1 MINKYIKKLLA
12 PIFVS
17 LFFLINMASAGY
29 ADTTVS
35 AEVGF
40 IFNTLLFL
48 ICGFLVMFMAAGFAM
63 LESGMVTS
71 KSVSVICAK
80 NIGLFSIAGIM
91 FWMFGY
97 NVAYGIPEGGYIGKF
112 IPWSDSSKIATG
124 YADGSDWYF
133 QMVFCATTCSIVSG
147 TLAERIKLWPFFLF
161 AAILTGFLYPFVMGW
176 QWGGGWL
183 AAAGFS
189 DFAGS
194 TLVHSTGGAA
204 ALAGAILL
212 GPRLGR
218 FTKSGAP
225 SPVKPFA
232 ASSIPLVTIGVFIL
246 WLGWFG
252 FNGGSQLA
260 MGTGDDAIAVSKIF
274 INTNLAACGGVMA
287 AAMITRLNFGKTDVV
302 QMLNGAIG
310 GLVAITAEPL
320 MPSPLAAILIGA
332 VGGIIVV
339 YGTKFLFAMKIDD
352 VVGAIP
358 AHLFAGIWGTLAV
371 PITNSGANF
380 GTQLLGVI
388 AINGTVFVISLIVWQ
403 IMKSTMGIRL
413 SKEGETKGT
422 DVTETGVIAYAIRD

>member
-1 MINKYIKKLLA
+1 MTKLINKISL
-12 PIFVS
+12 PFVS
-17 LFFLINMASAGY
+17 LILLLNMSGAAM
-29 ADTTVS
+29 AETTVS
-35 AEVGF
+35 AEIGF

-48 ICGFLVMFMAAGFAM
+48 MCGFLVFFMACGFAM

-80 NIGLFSIAGIM
+80 NIGLISIAGIM
-91 FWMFGY
+91 FWMVGY
-97 NVAYGIPEGGYIGKF
+97 NLAYGIPEGGYIGSF
-112 IPWSDSSKIATG
+112 VPWSDASAVDTG

-133 QMVFCATTCSIVSG
+133 QMVFCATTVSIVSG

-161 AAILTGFLYPFVMGW
+161 AAILSGIIYPIVMGW

-183 AAAGFS
+183 ASAGFS

-204 ALAGAILL
+204 ALAGALML

-218 FTKSGAP
+218 FTKSGQPAP
-225 SPVKPFA
+225 LKPFA
-232 ASSIPLVTIGVFIL
+232 ASSIPLVTVGVFIL

-260 MGTGDDAIAVSKIF
+260 IGTADDAIAVSSIF
-274 INTNLAACGGVMA
+274 LNTFLAGAGGVMA
-287 AAMITRLNFGKTDVV
+287 AATVTRLNFGKTDVV
-302 QMLNGAIG
+302 QMLNGCIG

-332 VGGIIVV
+332 VGGVIVV
-339 YGTKFLFAMKIDD
+339 YGTKLLFSLKIDD

-371 PITNSGANF
+371 PITNPDTSF

-388 AINGTVFVISLIVWQ
+388 SINVFVFVVAMIVWSL
-403 IMKSTMGIRL
+403 MKATIGIRL
-413 SKEGETKGT
+413 SKEAETKGT

>member
-1 MINKYIKKLLA
+1 MKNLKFITAL
-12 PIFVS
+12 
-17 LFFLINMASAGY
+17 LFFMNISVPSFAE
-29 ADTTVS
+29 TTVS

-40 IFNTLLFL
+40 IFNTFLFL
-48 ICGFLVMFMAAGFAM
+48 VCGFLVMFMAAGFAM

-91 FWMFGY
+91 FWLFGY

-112 IPWSDSSKIATG
+112 IPWSDSSKLETG

-133 QMVFCATTCSIVSG
+133 QMVFCATTVSIVSG

-183 AAAGFS
+183 AARGFS

-204 ALAGAILL
+204 ALAGALLL

-218 FTKSGAP
+218 FSKSGVPAP
-225 SPVKPFA
+225 IKPFA

-287 AAMITRLNFGKTDVV
+287 AAIVTRLNFGKTDVI

-320 MPSPLAAILIGA
+320 MPTPLAAILIGA

-339 YGTKFLFAMKIDD
+339 YGTKFLFSVKIDD

-371 PITNSGANF
+371 PITNSGAKF
-380 GTQLLGVI
+380 GTQLIGVI
-388 AINGTVFVISLIVWQ
+388 AINGTVFVISLIIWA
-403 IMKSTMGIRL
+403 IMKNTFGIRL
-413 SKEGETKGT
+413 SKQAEIKGT

>member
-1 MINKYIKKLLA
+1 MKKYLKKLIA

-17 LFFLINMASAGY
+17 SIFLISMSSAGY
-29 ADTTVS
+29 AETTVP

-112 IPWSDSSKIATG
+112 IPWSDSSSLTKS
-124 YADGSDWYF
+124 YSDGSDWYF
-133 QMVFCATTCSIVSG
+133 QMVFCATTVSIVSG

-183 AAAGFS
+183 ATAGFS

-204 ALAGAILL
+204 ALAGAFLL

-218 FTKSGAP
+218 FSKTGVPAP
-225 SPVKPFA
+225 IKPFA

-260 MGTGDDAIAVSKIF
+260 MGTGNDAIAVSKIF
-274 INTNLAACGGVMA
+274 INTNLAACGGVLA
-287 AAMITRLNFGKTDVV
+287 AAIVTRLNFGKTDVI

-388 AINGTVFVISLIVWQ
+388 AINGTVFVISLIIWA
-403 IMKSTMGIRL
+403 IMKNTMGIRL
-413 SKEGETKGT
+413 SKEAETKGT